1 MTLEVDRPL
10 KGGLRAQGYYTWA
23 RDIGDLE
30 DGQSPEDA
38 YDRRRERQVWTDIP
52 THRFSANMLYQLPMG
67 KGKPFLANLGR
78 IGTTL
83 ASGWQLG
90 AAYAAQTGD
99 FLTPSW
105 TGPDPTGTRVTQSR
119 TPANVTLRPDI
130 LRNPNLP
137 NPTVSRWFD
146 VGAFAAPQP
155 GSFGTSAGGVI
166 IGPGSNVLHLNLA
179 KVTTVRERFRIR
191 TELIATNALNHPNY
205 QDPNLNISNPVSAGV
220 ITNVVNRNTRLDM
233 AIPRYLQL
241 VLRVGW

>member
-1 MTLEVDRPL
+1 VDRPL

-67 KGKPFLANLGR
+67 KGKPFLANAGRLG
-78 IGTTL
+78 TVL

-119 TPANVTLRPDI
+119 TPPNVTLRPDI

-205 QDPNLNISNPVSAGV
+205 QDPNLNISSPASAGV